1 MSIYIGAFSELGKKS
16 EHQLTI
22 YKEVVAI
29 GTDSGSEETATKDVS
44 SDNTGNGLLGRA
56 EVCPSRSCSQKL
68 HVSELFTVCSQYYR
82 LKYKNYACKVQAP
95 RYTIVGACMRH
106 I

>member
-22 YKEVVAI
+22 YEEVVAI

-44 SDNTGNGLLGRA
+44 SDNTGNGLLG
-56 EVCPSRSCSQKL
+56 
-68 HVSELFTVCSQYYR
+68 
-82 LKYKNYACKVQAP
+82 
-95 RYTIVGACMRH
+95 
-106 I
+106 